1 MTGKATRER
10 LSAARR
16 GDTTVTQAAKI
27 VLSSSRDIPFNKLV
41 LSQSNVRRVKA
52 GVSIE
57 ELAEDIARRTL
68 LQSLSVR
75 AVVGADGQATGMF
88 EVPAGGRRFRA
99 LELLVKQKRLAKTAP
114 VPCVVRSTDA
124 VSAEEDSLAENVQRV
139 ALHPLDQFRAFQ
151 TLREQ
156 GAGEEE
162 IAARFFVAVGVV
174 RQRLRLAAVSPKLH
188 DIYAEDGMTLEQL
201 MAFTVTSDHARQE
214 QVWESL
220 ARSYGKEPYQIRRML
235 TEGAVR
241 ASDKR
246 AQFVG
251 VEAYEQAGGVALRDL
266 FQQDDGGWLQDPAL
280 LDRLVAER
288 LMREMEPIVAEG
300 WKWVD
305 VAADFP
311 YGHTIGLRR
320 ISGEIWVL
328 TGEEQA
334 TNDALREEMDRL
346 CAEHEGGGG
355 MSDEVDTRL
364 GEIETALE
372 ALQNRPMR
380 YDPAEVARAGAFVSL
395 DGSGALRIERGYV
408 RPEDEPAPEPE
419 VSPEG
424 GDDVATATLAS
435 SGPTNAVGQRA
446 VITIGSEPEPEEED
460 GIKPLPERLLT
471 ELTAHRT
478 LALREALAIDPEAAF
493 LAVLHALALKAFYRI
508 GVHSCLE
515 IEAKSATLGTQAPG
529 LNDTASAKAINARH
543 QAWADHL
550 PLEPGELWGVLQG
563 FDGDSRQ
570 ALFAHCAAT
579 TVNATHEPW
588 NRSPGRLAHAD
599 RLAEAVGLDMAAAGW
614 APTAETYLGRVTKAR
629 ILQAVREAKG
639 EQAAQL
645 IDHLKKPEM
654 AKEAERLLAGTDWL
668 PEPLR
673 TPGAQANPVEVGP
686 EVDEVSATESL
697 PTFLAG
703 DDEGKADADPGLDG
717 SDPVLPA
724 TAIAAE

>member
-1 MTGKATRER
+1 MSGEATRER
-10 LSAARR
+10 LSVARR
-16 GDTTVTQAAKI
+16 GERTVTQAAKI

-41 LSQSNVRRVKA
+41 LSQSNVRRIKA

-68 LQSLSVR
+68 LQGLSVR

-114 VPCVVRSTDA
+114 VPCVVRSTDD

-162 IAARFFVAVGVV
+162 IAARFFVPVGVV
-174 RQRLRLAAVSPKLH
+174 RQRLRLAAVSTKLH
-188 DIYAEDGMTLEQL
+188 DVYAEDGMTLEQL

-251 VEAYEQAGGVALRDL
+251 VAAYEQAGGVILRDL

-280 LDRLVAER
+280 LDRLVAEK
-288 LMREMEPIVAEG
+288 LAREAEPIVTEG
-300 WKWVD
+300 WKWIE
-305 VAADFP
+305 VAPDFP
-311 YGHTIGLRR
+311 YGHTCGLRR
-320 ISGEIWVL
+320 ISGEISVL
-328 TGEEQA
+328 TSEEQA
-334 TNDALREEMDRL
+334 TSDALREEMDRL
-346 CAEHEGGGG
+346 CAEHKAGGD
-355 MSDEVDTRL
+355 MSDQVDARL

-372 ALQNRPMR
+372 AFQNRPMR
-380 YDPAEVARAGAFVSL
+380 YDPAEVVRAGAFVSL

-424 GDDVATATLAS
+424 GDVATATVAS
-435 SGPTNAVGQRA
+435 SGLVDPVVERA
-446 VITIGSEPEPEEED
+446 VITICSEPEPEEDD

-478 LALREALAIDPEAAF
+478 LALRETLANDPEAAF
-493 LAVLHALALKAFYRI
+493 LAVLHALALKAFYHF

-515 IEAKSATLGTQAPG
+515 IEAKSAIFGAQAPG
-529 LNDTASAKAINARH
+529 LNDTASAKAIDARH
-543 QAWADHL
+543 QAWADQL
-550 PLEPGELWGVLQG
+550 PREPGELWGVLQG

-570 ALFAHCAAT
+570 ALFGHCAAT

-599 RLAEAVGLDMAAAGW
+599 RLAEAVGLDMVAAGW
-614 APTAETYLGRVTKAR
+614 APTAENYLGRVTKAR

-645 IDHLKKPEM
+645 IDHLRKPEM
-654 AKEAERLLAGTDWL
+654 AKEAERLLAGTGWL

-673 TPGAQANPVEVGP
+673 TPGAQANPVEVEP
-686 EVDEVSATESL
+686 EVDQVSATESL
-697 PTFLAG
+697 PAFLAG
-703 DDEGKADADPGLDG
+703 DDEGEADSDPGLDG
-717 SDPVLPA
+717 SDPVLSTP
-724 TAIAAE
+724 AIAAE

>member
-10 LSAARR
+10 LSVARR
-16 GDTTVTQAAKI
+16 GETTVTQAAKI

-201 MAFTVTSDHARQE
+201 MAFTVTCDHARQE

-251 VEAYEQAGGVALRDL
+251 VEAFEQAGGVVLRDL

-280 LDRLVAER
+280 LDRLVAEK
-288 LMREMEPIVAEG
+288 LTREMEPIVAEG
-300 WKWVD
+300 WKWVE

-320 ISGEIWVL
+320 ISGDTPAL
-328 TGEEQA
+328 TDDEQA
-334 TNDALREEMDRL
+334 ISDALGEEMDRL
-346 CAEHEGGGG
+346 CAEHEGGGN
-355 MSDEVDTRL
+355 MPDEVGARL
-364 GEIETALE
+364 SEIETALDT
-372 ALQNRPMR
+372 LQNRPMR

-424 GDDVATATLAS
+424 GDDISITVAG
-435 SGPTNAVGQRA
+435 SGPANAVAQRA
-446 VITIGSEPEPEEED
+446 VITIGGEPEPEEDD

-543 QAWADHL
+543 QAWGDHL
-550 PLEPGELWGVLQG
+550 PLEPSELWEVLQG

-645 IDHLKKPEM
+645 IDYLKKPEM
-654 AKEAERLLAGTDWL
+654 AKEAERLLADTGWL

-686 EVDEVSATESL
+686 EVDEVSGNESL
-697 PTFLAG
+697 PAFLAG
-703 DDEGKADADPGLDG
+703 DNEGEADADPGLDG